1 MESNKNM
8 GTATQ
13 HSPVI
18 LLLGQRTS
26 GQNQVDEW
34 LAASRYSACEASDV
48 FQALEQVSDFTQRDR
63 PDVIFLHVDS
73 IGSNHEFLQML
84 VATAPDEPDIPI
96 IDFAETPKSSADE
109 TFDKAIAGLAC
120 KLDEFIP
127 KRDAARA

>member
-1 MESNKNM
+1 M
-8 GTATQ
+8 ATSKQ

-18 LLLGQRTS
+18 LLLGKRNKEQDS
-26 GQNQVDEW
+26 IDEW

-84 VATAPDEPDIPI
+84 VATAADEPDIPI
-96 IDFAETPKSSADE
+96 IDFAETPKSNAGE